1 MSSCL
6 KNMLFMSHANITQ
19 MVKTCYKIKI
29 GFRDFACRF
38 WLFCFDIN
46 PIIYKNSLFCLPI
59 QLLLEGKR
67 GCFV

>member
-19 MVKTCYKIKI
+19 MVKRCYKIKV

-38 WLFCFDIN
+38 
-46 PIIYKNSLFCLPI
+46 
-59 QLLLEGKR
+59 
-67 GCFV
+67 